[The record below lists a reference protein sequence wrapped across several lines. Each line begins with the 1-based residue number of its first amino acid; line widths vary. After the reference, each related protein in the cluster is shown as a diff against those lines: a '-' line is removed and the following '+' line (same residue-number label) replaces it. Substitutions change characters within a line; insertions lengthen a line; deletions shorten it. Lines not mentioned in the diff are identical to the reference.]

1 MSRPGIKIAL
11 LAIALTLLGA
21 GLAQAAPKIVFDN
34 EEVVFENIKEG
45 ESQIA
50 KFTFTNKGDQNLI
63 IDRVA
68 PSCGCTVATYDK
80 VIKPGAQGVI
90 TLKLDTTGI
99 TGAFRKTAVVS
110 SNDPLKPTSTLVMM
124 GETISKLKVDKGRR
138 IELKGCLG
146 TEITTTAN
154 LTDPEGK
161 PILLTG
167 LENPMEDY
175 LEAKLEP
182 MPGGKGYKL
191 HLKSKAD
198 RALEFAG
205 PIFIQMAGGTRV
217 TVYVFAEILGAYTVQ
232 PHKVDFGSVTQAM
245 GKGMERSILIKKA
258 CTDKLDLQGLIYD
271 QKKLKVEQRWEKP
284 GEKLYLVV
292 TPIVENLPKGPFRET
307 LSIHA
312 SGEGFTVNIFGMAR

>member
-1 MSRPGIKIAL
+1 MSRPGLKIAL
-11 LAIALTLLGA
+11 CAVLLVLLGTS
-21 GLAQAAPKIVFDN
+21 LAHAAPKIVFDI
-34 EEVVFENIKEG
+34 EEVIFENVKEG
-45 ESQIA
+45 EAKIA
-50 KFTFTNKGDQNLI
+50 KFSFTNKGDQNLI
-63 IDRVA
+63 IDKVA

-80 VIKPGAQGVI
+80 VVKPGQKGVI

-110 SNDPLKPTSTLVMM
+110 SNDPLKPTATLVMM

-138 IELKGCLG
+138 IELRGCLG
-146 TEITTTAN
+146 TEITTTAK
-154 LTDPEGK
+154 LSDPDGK

-167 LENPMEDY
+167 LDNPMEDY

-182 MPGGKGYKL
+182 VPGGKEYKL

-205 PIFIQMAGGTRV
+205 PLFIQMAGGTRI
-217 TVYVFAEILGAYTVQ
+217 TVYVFAEVLGAYTVQ
-232 PHKVDFGSVTQAM
+232 PHKVDFGSVTKEM

-258 CTDKLDLQGLIYD
+258 CTNKLDLQGLIYD
-271 QKKLKVEQRWEKP
+271 QKKLKVEQRWETP

-307 LSIHA
+307 LAIHA